1 MKLILA
7 TLCFLA
13 LATSSISARKTSVG
27 QLSNAN
33 EVEQTQAEMT
43 RDACDKYKIADEKM
57 NKTYRQILREYEGQ
71 TAFIENLKKAQRAWI
86 LFRDAHFESVY
97 PDPNKLAAYGSVNP
111 MCQCITL
118 TELANQRTEVLKR
131 WIDGIAE
138 GDVCSGSIRRRK
150 EQ

>member
-1 MKLILA
+1 MKLMSA

-13 LATSSISARKTSVG
+13 LAGGSIPARETPVEHVP
-27 QLSNAN
+27 NAK
-33 EVEQTQAEMT
+33 EVEQPQAEMT
-43 RDACDKYKIADEKM
+43 RDACGKYKIADDEM
-57 NKTYRQILREYEGQ
+57 NKTYRQILREYERK

-86 LFRDAHFESVY
+86 GFRDAHLESVY

-118 TELANQRTEVLKR
+118 TELTNQRTEVLKR

-150 EQ
+150 